1 MYNKIYF
8 HTIFSLITTKSLNPK
23 PVNLPNFVSHNSVPK
38 LLSSILQL
46 ATLFLNT
53 VAACWTHGFFFWFEA
68 KDKQAS
74 RNKELSSSGVSF
86 FNQGLF
92 GNVTIRRGI
101 TVIYVLHFHILPL
114 ANQTAAPEMLS
125 W

>member
-1 MYNKIYF
+1 MCNKIYF
-8 HTIFSLITTKSLNPK
+8 HTIFSQITTKTLNPK
-23 PVNLPNFVSHNSVPK
+23 PVNVPNFVSHNSVPK
-38 LLSSILQL
+38 FLSSILQL
-46 ATLFLNT
+46 ATLVLNM
-53 VAACWTHGFFFWFEA
+53 APACWTHAFFVWFEA
-68 KDKQAS
+68 RDKCDSQ
-74 RNKELSSSGVSF
+74 NKEIVLVGVSF

-114 ANQTAAPEMLS
+114 ANQTAAPEMFS

>member
-1 MYNKIYF
+1 MNNKNKIYSF
-8 HTIFSLITTKSLNPK
+8 NLYLSNKQNPM
-23 PVNLPNFVSHNSVPK
+23 F
-38 LLSSILQL
+38 QL
-46 ATLFLNT
+46 AFTLIPPQIAEIF
-53 VAACWTHGFFFWFEA
+53 VMWFSMSYEA

-74 RNKELSSSGVSF
+74 RNKEMSSSGVSF

-101 TVIYVLHFHILPL
+101 TVIYVLHFHILQY
-114 ANQTAAPEMLS
+114 ANQTAACDLLS

>member
-8 HTIFSLITTKSLNPK
+8 HTIFSQITTKSLNSK

-46 ATLFLNT
+46 ATLVLNT
-53 VAACWTHGFFFWFEA
+53 APACWTHVFFWFEA

-74 RNKELSSSGVSF
+74 RNKEMSSSGVSF

-92 GNVTIRRGI
+92 RNVTIRRGI
-101 TVIYVLHFHILPL
+101 TVIYVLHFHILQY
-114 ANQTAAPEMLS
+114 ANQTAACDLLS

>member
-1 MYNKIYF
+1 MN
-8 HTIFSLITTKSLNPK
+8 LK

-46 ATLFLNT
+46 ATLVLNT
-53 VAACWTHGFFFWFEA
+53 APACWTHVFFWFEA

-74 RNKELSSSGVSF
+74 RNKEMSSSGVSF

-101 TVIYVLHFHILPL
+101 TVIYVLHFHILQY
-114 ANQTAAPEMLS
+114 ANQTAACDLLS